1 MGARVD
7 WVEEGSFPVRASGGY
22 GDMVTGLLIYGGI
35 LTALLGREKTGRGT
49 LVTNS
54 LFGTS
59 MWVNAQSIVCAQAP
73 ALHKMPEDID
83 RPGSPVVHDYR
94 CKDGERLALVG
105 IGYDK
110 NFPRYAKV
118 LGIEDVLEEITFAN
132 GTKNAIPRPPLHL
145 SGYAQ
150 RHTVPLG
157 GVGQHTTAIL
167 LQLGYTQEEI
177 QRMRQEGQIK

>member
-1 MGARVD
+1 M
-7 WVEEGSFPVRASGGY
+7 RASGGY

-83 RPGSPVVHDYR
+83 RPAARWCTTTAARTANG
-94 CKDGERLALVG
+94 LALVG
-105 IGYDK
+105 IG
-110 NFPRYAKV
+110 
-118 LGIEDVLEEITFAN
+118 L
-132 GTKNAIPRPPLHL
+132 
-145 SGYAQ
+145 
-150 RHTVPLG
+150 
-157 GVGQHTTAIL
+157 
-167 LQLGYTQEEI
+167 
-177 QRMRQEGQIK
+177 